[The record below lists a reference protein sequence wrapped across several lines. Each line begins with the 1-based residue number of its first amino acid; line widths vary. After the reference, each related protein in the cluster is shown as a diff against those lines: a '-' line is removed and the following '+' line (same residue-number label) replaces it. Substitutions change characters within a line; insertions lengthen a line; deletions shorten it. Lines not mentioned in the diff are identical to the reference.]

1 MTGARGWMARGG
13 LLFFAVVSAVL
24 GVVILV
30 APERFFSLSWVNLGM
45 PYNPH
50 LLLDYGAM
58 NLALAIPLA
67 ASALAASPLAVR
79 SGLGSYAVW
88 SAAHLSDS
96 PALRRASRGPHLQ
109 REREPTARGPCC
121 RGGDLADAVPDLA
134 RPSGTAAVTHRRSSL
149 SARRRAVGNRLRRR
163 VSVAWRGASRGCRR

>member
-1 MTGARGWMARGG
+1 MTGARGRLARGG

-50 LLLDYGAM
+50 LLLDYGVM

-88 SAAHLSDS
+88 SAAHLVIH
-96 PALRRASRGPHLQ
+96 LRYGAHLAAH
-109 REREPTARGPCC
+109 TSSANANLLLVV
-121 RGGDLADAVPDLA
+121 LAAGAVISLTLFLVSLGRPRQ
-134 RPSGTAAVTHRRSSL
+134 RPSPIAGHP
-149 SARRRAVGNRLRRR
+149 
-163 VSVAWRGASRGCRR
+163 

>member
-1 MTGARGWMARGG
+1 MTGARGRVARGG
-13 LLFFAVVSAVL
+13 LLFFAVVSTVL
-24 GVVILV
+24 GVVILA
-30 APERFFSLSWVNLGM
+30 APEWFFSLSWVNLGM

-88 SAAHLSDS
+88 SAAHLVLHLRYGAHLAAHTSSANANLLLVVLAVGVVISLTLFLISLGRPGQQPS
-96 PALRRASRGPHLQ
+96 PAAGHL
-109 REREPTARGPCC
+109 
-121 RGGDLADAVPDLA
+121 
-134 RPSGTAAVTHRRSSL
+134 
-149 SARRRAVGNRLRRR
+149 
-163 VSVAWRGASRGCRR
+163 